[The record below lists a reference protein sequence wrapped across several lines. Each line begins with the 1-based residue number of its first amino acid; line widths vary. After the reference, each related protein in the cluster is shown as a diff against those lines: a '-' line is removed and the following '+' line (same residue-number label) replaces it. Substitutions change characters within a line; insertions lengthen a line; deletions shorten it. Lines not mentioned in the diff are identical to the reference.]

1 MIDDF
6 LVGIL
11 GHEMETGGGPTGFGI
26 GSFFTLLFGL
36 GAIVYMTG
44 RYFRARN
51 GVGTE
56 LTGDT
61 STDRDLRD
69 PGRT

>member
-11 GHEMETGGGPTGFGI
+11 AHEMETGGGPTGFGI

-51 GVGTE
+51 GLGTE
-56 LTGDT
+56 STEDS
-61 STDRDLRD
+61 STDRALRD